1 MICSVAPKLE
11 SDRTLEATR
20 SYRAGTTITQTFTVS
35 GVPTPVVTW
44 TLDGKPL
51 DATAVSSSS
60 SGDLTSLNVK
70 NCTVTYGGQYEV
82 TATNDIGSDQAK
94 FVIVVNG
101 EWHRI
106 LHPQVNKLSSVGL
119 ACLHAS

>member
-1 MICSVAPKLE
+1 VA
-11 SDRTLEATR
+11 
-20 SYRAGTTITQTFTVS
+20 
-35 GVPTPVVTW
+35 GVPTPTVTW

-51 DATAVSSSS
+51 DATAVSTSS

-70 NCTVTYGGQYEV
+70 NCTVKHGGQYEV

-101 EWHRI
+101 EWLRVHTFTANGNVI
-106 LHPQVNKLSSVGL
+106 QLPSAGF
-119 ACLHAS
+119 AE